1 MIADN
6 PVRMTPIRCSSLPL
20 AFTCPGSLRGD
31 GPAVDMI
38 NDASA
43 DGTAVHA
50 GLASVVRGMD
60 AEAAHELMLAEHPAC
75 NRGEVTPL
83 FWAGVKM
90 WTEIQH
96 WMPGA
101 QAEGEMRT
109 GELTG
114 HTDVISLPGTEG
126 VILDWKSG
134 RKDRDYRHQ
143 GFGYAYL
150 RMHLWPALTSVTVHF
165 AWLRSQ
171 ELESYTVDRGRA
183 YAWYQH
189 LREEVVDWDGKYRA
203 GPHCTFCPRRASCPA
218 VTALVKQDVAMFAD
232 GKTFEL
238 STCTGP
244 ELCGHF
250 RKIKMLQRFL
260 EAAERNARVEIGH
273 RGEVDDGEGGMIHM
287 VPTKGNREIAPLAA
301 WPILSAR
308 LTNQE
313 MAGVVEIGVGR
324 LEDAIK
330 AKAPK
335 GKGAAAVRELSEALE
350 AAGAISREPGQKLVD
365 ERKK

>member
-1 MIADN
+1 
-6 PVRMTPIRCSSLPL
+6 MTH
-20 AFTCPGSLRGD
+20 
-31 GPAVDMI
+31 
-38 NDASA
+38 DASA

-50 GLASVVRGMD
+50 GLASLVRGMEP
-60 AEAAHELMLAEHPAC
+60 EAAHELMLAEHPAC

-90 WTEIQH
+90 WGEIQK
-96 WMPGA
+96 WMPYA
-101 QAEGEMRT
+101 VQ
-109 GELTG
+109 ELALHDGYLSG
-114 HTDVISLPGTEG
+114 HMDAATQVETSGI
-126 VILDWKSG
+126 ILDWKSG
-134 RKDRDYRHQ
+134 RKDHDYHHQ
-143 GFGYAYL
+143 GFGYAWL
-150 RMHLWPALTSVTVHF
+150 AMQDTGELTSATVHF
-165 AWLRSQ
+165 AWLRER
-171 ELESYTVDRGRA
+171 ELESYTVDRARA
-183 YAWYQH
+183 DAWYQQ
-189 LREEVVDWDGKYRA
+189 LQDEVVNWSGKYHA
-203 GPHCTFCPRRASCPA
+203 GPHCTFCPRRTSCPA
-218 VTALVKQDVAMFAD
+218 VTALVRQDVAMFAD

-260 EAAERNARVEIGH
+260 EAAERNARVEISH
-273 RGEVDDGEGGMIHM
+273 RVEVDDGEGGVIHM

-308 LTNQE
+308 LTDQE

-335 GKGAAAVRELSEALE
+335 GKGAGAIREVFAELE
-350 AAGAISREPGQKLVD
+350 AAGAVSREPGAKLVD
-365 ERKK
+365 ERRR